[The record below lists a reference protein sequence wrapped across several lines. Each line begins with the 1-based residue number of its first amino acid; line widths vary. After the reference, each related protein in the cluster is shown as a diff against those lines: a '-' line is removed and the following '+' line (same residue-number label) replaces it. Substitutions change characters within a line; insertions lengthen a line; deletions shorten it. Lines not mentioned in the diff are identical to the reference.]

1 MGGKAPLLTRMVA
14 RFLYGCQLCC
24 QYKNKIELFSSD
36 GVSILGLGLEKR
48 LMTHLCESRS
58 QLEIWGLVSVTS
70 LLFSD
75 FEIARTWLSKT
86 SLIQRVFSRLYLQV
100 RHNENRLKKC
110 QIFEKMQL
118 GELWRHFFSIS
129 AKSTNFEVSSLCLGF
144 QVSSLGIFYE
154 VSASK
159 VTVSTTS
166 LLFSVANAKQ
176 IHHWNWSA
184 TYFILRIRIS
194 KISLFRMVLKRLKL
208 HQITSIFRWCGTKS
222 FLHTSMQNFII
233 CSITPMR

>member
-24 QYKNKIELFSSD
+24 QCKNKIELFSSD

-110 QIFEKMQL
+110 QIFEKNATW
-118 GELWRHFFSIS
+118 GVVTTFFFQFRRNPQIL
-129 AKSTNFEVSSLCLGF
+129 KSRVFVSDFKSL
-144 QVSSLGIFYE
+144 VSEFFMKPRPRRLQSRL
-154 VSASK
+154 
-159 VTVSTTS
+159 
-166 LLFSVANAKQ
+166 
-176 IHHWNWSA
+176 HHC
-184 TYFILRIRIS
+184 YL
-194 KISLFRMVLKRLKL
+194 VLP
-208 HQITSIFRWCGTKS
+208 
-222 FLHTSMQNFII
+222 MQNKYTTEIDLPHISF
-233 CSITPMR
+233 CV